1 MKKSFFLLLFFVPFV
16 FSAQMPGGNNAQM
29 AKVMKEIKGRVYGK
43 IVDASTQKPVEYASV
58 VVLWHNKD
66 SLLGGSLT
74 AENGDFSIDNL
85 PPMGGFRIKVTQ
97 IGYQTYTSKFYI
109 QLPNKIEVDLGDI
122 ALKIDQKLLSEVD
135 VVAEKA
141 QVTMNID
148 KRVYNVDKDM
158 SVRGGTAVDAMKNVP
173 GVSVDADGNAQLR
186 NQSPSI
192 FVDGRPS
199 NLTLQQIPA
208 DQIDRIEVITNPSV
222 KYEAQATGGILNIIL
237 KKNLKPG
244 YNGIAMGNVGTND
257 RYGAMLN
264 LNVKEGKWN
273 FSGMYNFN
281 QAFNDTKGFTD
292 RIQLNDSTNLA
303 TAYFNQDNAVRM
315 KNMFN
320 FGKLGVDYNL
330 TNRDMVSFNAMLVA
344 GEFDTEDNQDYN
356 ILDAD
361 QVERVYGFRQ
371 NEQFAKFQNYNGQL
385 LYKKTYPKAGKELSA
400 DFNYNYTNSNNGY
413 LFTTNDHP
421 VDSVNSIPVSY
432 QKNEGAS
439 NANQVVFQLD
449 FVNPHSETKKFEA
462 GIRSFYK
469 TSVSSNDTYNATV
482 TEENYTRDSIMSNR
496 YVINDMVNAAYVNY
510 NDKTIWN
517 ISYQAGLRFE
527 QSYYEGIITDRN
539 ESFSYRYPSGSAED
553 IMKSLFP
560 GIYLSKKTDKGHEWQ
575 LNFSRKIKRPN
586 FFQLMPFVMF
596 SDRQNIRIGNP
607 ELKPEFR
614 NIAELNYNKVFE
626 KGNYLGSVYMR
637 YEEQPITN
645 VAYPSLTSPNVLVN
659 TFVNGENSVQYG
671 TEHTIKHTFFKNLD
685 AMLNVHGY
693 YIYMKGLVV
702 PTEPEVTAQ
711 GPAFDAKAT
720 LGYKFPKQLTLQV
733 NGGYRSPQVL
743 LLGNTL
749 DMYYMDISLNK
760 MIGTKWVLNATLSD
774 VFNTKRMGTHYETPY
789 YIQDMSRRREQRFFR
804 FSVTYIFGKMDASI
818 FKKGKQMRNQDNQQG
833 GQDGLDFGK

>member
-1 MKKSFFLLLFFVPFV
+1 
-16 FSAQMPGGNNAQM
+16 
-29 AKVMKEIKGRVYGK
+29 
-43 IVDASTQKPVEYASV
+43 
-58 VVLWHNKD
+58 
-66 SLLGGSLT
+66 
-74 AENGDFSIDNL
+74 
-85 PPMGGFRIKVTQ
+85 
-97 IGYQTYTSKFYI
+97 
-109 QLPNKIEVDLGDI
+109 
-122 ALKIDQKLLSEVD
+122 
-135 VVAEKA
+135 
-141 QVTMNID
+141 
-148 KRVYNVDKDM
+148 
-158 SVRGGTAVDAMKNVP
+158 
-173 GVSVDADGNAQLR
+173 
-186 NQSPSI
+186 
-192 FVDGRPS
+192 
-199 NLTLQQIPA
+199 
-208 DQIDRIEVITNPSV
+208 
-222 KYEAQATGGILNIIL
+222 
-237 KKNLKPG
+237 
-244 YNGIAMGNVGTND
+244 
-257 RYGAMLN
+257 
-264 LNVKEGKWN
+264 
-273 FSGMYNFN
+273 
-281 QAFNDTKGFTD
+281 
-292 RIQLNDSTNLA
+292 
-303 TAYFNQDNAVRM
+303 
-315 KNMFN
+315 
-320 FGKLGVDYNL
+320 
-330 TNRDMVSFNAMLVA
+330 
-344 GEFDTEDNQDYN
+344 
-356 ILDAD
+356 
-361 QVERVYGFRQ
+361 
-371 NEQFAKFQNYNGQL
+371 
-385 LYKKTYPKAGKELSA
+385 
-400 DFNYNYTNSNNGY
+400 
-413 LFTTNDHP
+413 
-421 VDSVNSIPVSY
+421 VSY
-432 QKNEGAS
+432 QKNDGAS

-469 TSVSSNDTYNATV
+469 TSVSSNDTYNATE

-539 ESFSYRYPSGSAED
+539 ESFSYRYPSGSLED

-575 LNFSRKIKRPN
+575 LNFSRKIRRPN

-645 VAYPSLTSPNVLVN
+645 VAYPSLASPNVLVN

-671 TEHTIKHTFFKNLD
+671 TEHTIKYTLFKNFD

-702 PTEPEVTAQ
+702 PTEPEVTAE